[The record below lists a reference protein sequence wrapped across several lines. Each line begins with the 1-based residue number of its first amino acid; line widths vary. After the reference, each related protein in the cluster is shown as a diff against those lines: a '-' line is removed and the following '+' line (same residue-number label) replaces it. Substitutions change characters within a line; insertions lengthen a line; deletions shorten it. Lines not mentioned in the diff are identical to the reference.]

1 MDPISMVRTTGK
13 RLLIAVAHPGE
24 EAFDFGGLIDRYS
37 KYAALVGLIVM
48 TKGDV
53 GDISMTERQAEVR
66 QAVKLIGVSQNYFW
80 SYKAGTLAETDINEM
95 TMRVVQIIR
104 LIAPQVVVSYAPG
117 TAPDADNRTLANVV
131 AAAVPAAAEANRY
144 PEHIQ
149 KGLPAH
155 AADKLYYLT
164 MPTPPTD
171 PEQVADWY
179 PPTTVLNVARNLDAQ
194 RAAWRSYRSLSQ
206 RTPQFEQQLEQ
217 LAGKLYLHLAVGKP
231 GRRSGEPFES
241 DLFGGINTLPQG

>member
-13 RLLIAVAHPGE
+13 RMLVVVAHPGD

-48 TKGDV
+48 TKGDI
-53 GDISMTERQAEVR
+53 GDISPAERQAEVR

-80 SYKAGTLAETDINEM
+80 SYRAGALANADMNEM
-95 TMRVVQIIR
+95 TGRVVQIIR
-104 LIAPQVVVSYAPG
+104 LIAPQVVVSYAPS
-117 TAPDADNRTLANVV
+117 TAPNPDNRTLAKVV
-131 AAAVPAAAEANRY
+131 AAAVPAAAEAARY

-164 MPTPPTD
+164 TATPPAE

-179 PPTTVLNVARNLDAQ
+179 PPTTVLNVARNLEAQ
-194 RAAWRSYRSLSQ
+194 RAAWRSYRSLQ
-206 RTPQFEQQLEQ
+206 ARTPQFDQQLEQ